1 MVHVLYSMADVDFT
15 RKHLYLKE
23 AQKVGVSLYSVVN
36 LFFLQLS

>member
-1 MVHVLYSMADVDFT
+1 MVHVCYFT
-15 RKHLYLKE
+15 KHLYLKE